1 MESSTASSQA
11 PPSTAASAPA
21 SLTPSQALTSNKNTN
36 KPRNRRGRGIG
47 KAAAEGAST
56 EASNMAD
63 SSSQQ
68 QTSENGGDKP
78 NQPNNKKKRPPRKRG
93 GPNKNTNT
101 NEGNDGVATT
111 ENPPQK
117 QNGKKKPQG
126 KKNQPQ
132 QQQNKN
138 DHQSSGNNNNQQPN
152 AKGGKKRPPRKKYPW
167 RRHIPEGTVDPI
179 TLDELV
185 SLTYPPI
192 ALVATAPYIPVLIWP
207 IPENPSAKIDNKE
220 DLEAL
225 NRKRIEEQWGAGSK
239 KPLVKQDERPAAANT
254 ETTPK
259 EPSKR
264 HYHLYDGRA
273 LAYYLVSQLQ
283 FIDPLNRRDLTR
295 DELVNLDSYLKR
307 NNLQGAKV
315 VEAYDAKGITLSSA
329 GAVAHTAQGRAHI
342 LQETARNLLSSLFG
356 GTSVTAAA
364 APAPSSSQASTSSLQ
379 EQYSALQ
386 RQEEQ
391 ARSQQ
396 ATANSFNDADYGY
409 GYGVFGSADGG
420 LMVIDDD
427 TNVGLGLRGTAPS
440 FQPGTAYG
448 NPSSLYS
455 ASHIA
460 GRFGQGGSVQAA
472 PNNAFPALPAPASG
486 PAAKPAP
493 ASAATHQQ
501 PPKASKTLS
510 RITKAVKKRDPE
522 ELQKQWEAREEA
534 RKRAMLSNLSFGV
547 DPFATT
553 NSFQPTTTLPSA
565 PTRTVE
571 ASEEQLARNRNLA
584 EALGVKPATV
594 RQQFTSG
601 WARPVT
607 DQVETDEFGKELNA
621 ALYPDSLILQA
632 REKVALLLKVEKRWK
647 AFLADDSAASLP
659 LNAMDRPSR
668 AFVHAYSDFW
678 KLRTESFDPQP
689 KRYIHCVKMP
699 DTYTPYPLLSDA
711 ARNWRGPTAQ
721 LDISKLPTGP
731 DMTRLTVSDH
741 PSQQTAGQITKSRE
755 MPPAP
760 DRVPLPLKPRSQV
773 PLDEA
778 AARSVSAAAAAA
790 AESQPSTT
798 RFDSLFIG
806 RERQKLDLAKRTVP
820 LELPPFQPENEI
832 FNIAEDIQAR
842 QVRLQEKTRKDREE
856 ADKKRRA
863 LEDVFASD
871 SEDDEGRVGRSG
883 GGNDDD
889 SDWEEPKPLYTGS
902 DEE

>member
-1 MESSTASSQA
+1 
-11 PPSTAASAPA
+11 
-21 SLTPSQALTSNKNTN
+21 
-36 KPRNRRGRGIG
+36 
-47 KAAAEGAST
+47 
-56 EASNMAD
+56 MAD

-68 QTSENGGDKP
+68 HASGNGGGKNKP
-78 NQPNNKKKRPPRKRG
+78 NNSNNNNHHQSNNINNTKKKRPPRKKG
-93 GPNKNTNT
+93 GPNKNSA
-101 NEGNDGVATT
+101 NDGNGNGNEAPTSNQGNPDGVDVAATAT
-111 ENPPQK
+111 NAESTKNVPQK
-117 QNGKKKPQG
+117 ENGKQKQK
-126 KKNQPQ
+126 
-132 QQQNKN
+132 
-138 DHQSSGNNNNQQPN
+138 SSGNNNNHPSNNHPSQ
-152 AKGGKKRPPRKKYPW
+152 KGKKRPPRKKYPW

-192 ALVATAPYIPVLIWP
+192 ALVATEPYIPVLLWP
-207 IPENPSAKIDNKE
+207 IPENPSAKIDNQQ
-220 DLEAL
+220 DLEVL
-225 NRKRIEEQWGAGSK
+225 NRKRIEEQWAGNK
-239 KPLVKQDERPAAANT
+239 ALAKHDEQPAAANT

-307 NNLQGAKV
+307 NNLPAAKV

-342 LQETARNLLSSLFG
+342 LQETARNMLNSLFG
-356 GTSVTAAA
+356 GASVTAA
-364 APAPSSSQASTSSLQ
+364 APAPSSSQEQEATALQ

-391 ARSQQ
+391 AQSQQ
-396 ATANSFNDADYGY
+396 ATATSFNEADYGY

-427 TNVGLGLRGTAPS
+427 TSVGLGLRGSAPP
-440 FQPGTAYG
+440 FQPGTLYHGNG
-448 NPSSLYS
+448 NPRSLYS
-455 ASHIA
+455 ASHIVA
-460 GRFGQGGSVQAA
+460 GRSIPGGVGQA
-472 PNNAFPALPAPASG
+472 PNAFPALGRAAPTAPAPA
-486 PAAKPAP
+486 AAQ
-493 ASAATHQQ
+493 HQ

-510 RITKAVKKRDPE
+510 RITKAVKKRNPQ
-522 ELQKQWEAREEA
+522 ELQKQWIAREEA

-553 NSFQPTTTLPSA
+553 GFHPTPSSLPSA
-565 PTRTVE
+565 PTRMVE

-584 EALGVKPATV
+584 DALGVKPATV

-632 REKVALLLKVEKRWK
+632 REKIALLLKIEKRWK

-659 LNAMDRPSR
+659 LNCMDRPSR
-668 AFVHAYSDFW
+668 KFVHAYSDFW
-678 KLRTESFDPQP
+678 KLRTESFDPEP
-689 KRYIHCVKMP
+689 KRYIHCVKML

-711 ARNWRGPTAQ
+711 ARNWRGPTPQ
-721 LDISKLPTGP
+721 LDISTLPTGP
-731 DMTRLTVSDH
+731 DMTRFDQVSDH

-778 AARSVSAAAAAA
+778 ARPVSTAAA
-790 AESQPSTT
+790 AESQPIST

-806 RERQKLDLAKRTVP
+806 RERQTLDLTKRSIP
-820 LELPPFQPENEI
+820 LEIPPFQPQKEI

-842 QVRLQEKTRKDREE
+842 QMRLQEKSQKDREE
-856 ADKKRRA
+856 TEKKRRA

-871 SEDDEGRVGRSG
+871 SEDEKEFGRRG

-889 SDWEEPKPLYTGS
+889 SDWEEPKPLYSGS

>member
-1 MESSTASSQA
+1 MNGE
-11 PPSTAASAPA
+11 
-21 SLTPSQALTSNKNTN
+21 NGN
-36 KPRNRRGRGIG
+36 
-47 KAAAEGAST
+47 
-56 EASNMAD
+56 EASN
-63 SSSQQ
+63 
-68 QTSENGGDKP
+68 
-78 NQPNNKKKRPPRKRG
+78 
-93 GPNKNTNT
+93 
-101 NEGNDGVATT
+101 EGNHGDVAAATT
-111 ENPPQK
+111 ENANSNSTKNPSQK
-117 QNGKKKPQG
+117 QQNGKKK
-126 KKNQPQ
+126 Q
-132 QQQNKN
+132 QQQ
-138 DHQSSGNNNNQQPN
+138 QP
-152 AKGGKKRPPRKKYPW
+152 KGGKKRPPRKKYPW

-179 TLDELV
+179 TLDSLV

-192 ALVATAPYIPVLIWP
+192 ALVATEPYIPVPMWP
-207 IPENPSAKIDNKE
+207 IPQNPSAEIDNE
-220 DLEAL
+220 QNLEAL
-225 NRKRIEEQWGAGSK
+225 NRKRIEEQWGGSK
-239 KPLVKQDERPAAANT
+239 PVVKQKQDQDQSAPAPAAAAP

-342 LQETARNLLSSLFG
+342 LQETARSLLSSLFG

-364 APAPSSSQASTSSLQ
+364 SSQATDTAATMTPTTAAATSLQ
-379 EQYSALQ
+379 EQYVALQ
-386 RQEEQ
+386 HQEEQAQ

-396 ATANSFNDADYGY
+396 QAAATGNSFNDANYGY
-409 GYGVFGSADGG
+409 DYGVFGSADGG

-427 TNVGLGLRGTAPS
+427 TNVGLGLRGSAPS
-440 FQPGTAYG
+440 FQPGVSYGNGNG

-455 ASHIA
+455 ARHIA
-460 GRFGQGGSVQAA
+460 GRFGQGGIVQA
-472 PNNAFPALPAPASG
+472 PNAFPALPTSSSSG
-486 PAAKPAP
+486 PAAATTTTPAP
-493 ASAATHQQ
+493 APTSAAAQQ
-501 PPKASKTLS
+501 ASKTLS
-510 RITKAVKKRDPE
+510 RITKAVKKSNPE

-553 NSFQPTTTLPSA
+553 GSQPTTLLTA
-565 PTRTVE
+565 PTTAGGSRMVA

-594 RQQFTSG
+594 RQQYTSG

-607 DQVETDEFGKELNA
+607 DQVETDEYGKELNA
-621 ALYPDSLILQA
+621 AIYPDSLILQA
-632 REKVALLLKVEKRWK
+632 RDKIVLLLKIEKRWK
-647 AFLADDSAASLP
+647 AFLADDAAASLP
-659 LNAMDRPSR
+659 LNPMDRPSR

-689 KRYIHCVKMP
+689 KRYIHCVKML

-711 ARNWRGPTAQ
+711 ARNWRGPTTAQ
-721 LDISKLPTGP
+721 PDISKLPTGP
-731 DMTRLTVSDH
+731 DMARLTVSDH
-741 PSQQTAGQITKSRE
+741 PSQQTAGQNTKSRE

-760 DRVPLPLKPRSQV
+760 DRVPLALLKPRSQV
-773 PLDEA
+773 PVPLDEA
-778 AARSVSAAAAAA
+778 ARPFNVVAAAAITTTAA
-790 AESQPSTT
+790 DPQPST
-798 RFDSLFIG
+798 RFVSLLG

-820 LELPPFQPENEI
+820 LELPPFQPEKES

-842 QVRLQEKTRKDREE
+842 QVRLQEKGRKDREVSE
-856 ADKKRRA
+856 KKRRA

-871 SEDDEGRVGRSG
+871 SEDDGGFGRSG